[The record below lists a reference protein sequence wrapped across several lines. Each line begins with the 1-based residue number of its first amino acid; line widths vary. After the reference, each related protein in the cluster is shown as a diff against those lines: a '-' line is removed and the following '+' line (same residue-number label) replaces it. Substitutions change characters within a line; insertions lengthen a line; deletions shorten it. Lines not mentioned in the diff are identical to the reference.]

1 MSINSIVTKA
11 ENLLRGKTKSCLVGI
26 WTDEYK
32 MIDAATK
39 VRLHGCKKFD
49 CITPFPMHEVDEAV
63 GISRSII
70 PWVTFIF
77 GSIGCLF
84 GLWFTWWVSAHNW
97 PLNIGGKPMWSLP
110 AFVPVIFELTILFA
124 ALSSVGA
131 MFALNGLPKVDPPV
145 IDPDLTCHKF
155 AVYVLEEDGAYDKA
169 AIEKIFS
176 DNGAETIKM
185 AEF

>member
-1 MSINSIVTKA
+1 MSINNIITKL
-11 ENLLRGKTKSCLVGI
+11 ENLLRSETKSCFVGI
-26 WTDEYK
+26 WTDEHQ
-32 MIDAATK
+32 MIAAATK
-39 VRLHGCKKFD
+39 VREHGCKDFD
-49 CITPFPMHEVDEAV
+49 CITPFPMHEVDDAV

-70 PWVTFIF
+70 PWVTFF
-77 GSIGCLF
+77 AGLAGCGF
-84 GLWFTWWVSAHNW
+84 GLWFTWWVSAVNW

-110 AFVPVIFELTILFA
+110 AFIPVIFELTILFA

-155 AVYVLEEDGAYDKA
+155 AVYVLESDKAYDKA

-176 DNGAETIKM
+176 DHGAETIKM
-185 AEF
+185 AEI